1 MGDSQA
7 VNVFKTS
14 RLLVLAIKE
23 NILTCIIFRTIGGI
37 PIWLVSVIAIMV
49 IGECVHIIISLII
62 IMRDPKGI
70 TWNTLFRKNNTKNI
84 IMFFDQKV
92 EDILFTKVI

>member
-1 MGDSQA
+1 M
-7 VNVFKTS
+7 N
-14 RLLVLAIKE
+14 
-23 NILTCIIFRTIGGI
+23 
-37 PIWLVSVIAIMV
+37 
-49 IGECVHIIISLII
+49 SL
-62 IMRDPKGI
+62 IMRDPEGI